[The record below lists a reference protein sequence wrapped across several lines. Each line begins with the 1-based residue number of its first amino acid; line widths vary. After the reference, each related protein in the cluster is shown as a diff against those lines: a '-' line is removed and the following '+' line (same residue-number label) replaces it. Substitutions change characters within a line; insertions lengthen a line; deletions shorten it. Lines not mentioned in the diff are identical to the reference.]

1 MASNTTYGDYLSP
14 IKQGFHGIGMGL
26 TLAGIVVLGAAV
38 VIANFSPFISF
49 GVAAAGL
56 GAIFFLSRRD
66 AEGRSKPEVA
76 DEKYTY
82 RAQVRSRRNLYRSG
96 LLSPVGGGETSLP
109 GILSRVSII
118 EAKDGYGYPFALL
131 KHGRTGEYSLMM
143 ACSSQGAALIDD
155 DVEDR
160 YVASWAALMEWLANQ
175 QGVTQLSATV
185 DTSPDSGLRFRRTLK
200 RHLVEDAPELASRA
214 MAQVM
219 AIYTSGGARSDVT
232 LTVSFRFQDMK
243 GRAVEDEDAVYMIA
257 LVIPELEERIANSGG
272 GKAHAL
278 TMDEVVAM
286 ARVCM
291 DPASQQD
298 VERTTQ
304 EDAEEGRPSGSLY
317 WEDAGPTA
325 AEAGWDW
332 YRHDS
337 GLSRTWE
344 MCDPPRSAITSTT
357 MARLFKPLKACDRK
371 RVTVIF
377 HLLPPKDT
385 QEFTELNR
393 KKARARSGQD
403 RISTVDNESNVVK
416 TDRQA
421 FEAVQGSV
429 LVFFGM
435 LVTATIE
442 AGSDEQERLDR
453 ATRAVE
459 GAAGAA
465 NVNLRPCYAA
475 QDTGFAASLPFGF
488 NLSQYKFNSAF
499 GLG

>member
-14 IKQGFHGIGMGL
+14 IKQGFHGIGRGL
-26 TLAGIVVLGAAV
+26 TLAGIAVLAV
-38 VIANFSPFISF
+38 AVIIANFNPMISLI
-49 GVAAAGL
+49 VAIAGL

-66 AEGRSKPEVA
+66 AEGRSKPEIA

-82 RAQVRSRRNLYRSG
+82 RAQARSRRNLYRSG
-96 LLSPVGGGETSLP
+96 LLSTVKGGTTRLP
-109 GILSRVSII
+109 GILSRVSLI
-118 EAKDGYGYPFALL
+118 EANDGYGDPFALL
-131 KHGRTGEYSLMM
+131 KHGKTGEYSLMM
-143 ACSSQGAALIDD
+143 SCSSQGAALIDD

-160 YVASWAALMEWLANQ
+160 YVANWAALMEWLSNQ
-175 QGVTQLSATV
+175 QGVTQLSVTV
-185 DTSPDSGLRFRRTLK
+185 DTSPDSGIRFRRTLK
-200 RHLVEDAPELASRA
+200 RHLVEDAPDLAARA

-232 LTVSFRFQDMK
+232 LTVSFRFQDMH
-243 GRAVEDEDAVYMIA
+243 GRPMEDDDVVYMIA
-257 LVIPELEERIANSGG
+257 LVIPELAERIAASGG
-272 GKAHAL
+272 GDAHAL
-278 TMDEVVAM
+278 TMEEVVAM

-291 DPASQQD
+291 DPVSQSD
-298 VERTTQ
+298 IERVIQ
-304 EDAEEGRPSGSLY
+304 EDNDEGDPSTALA
-317 WEDAGPTA
+317 WEDAGPTT

-337 GLSRTWE
+337 GVSRTWE

-357 MARLFKPLKACDRK
+357 MARLFAPLGACDRK

-403 RISTVDNESNVVK
+403 KISTVDNESNVVK

-442 AGSDEQERLDR
+442 AGDDERERLDL
-453 ATRAVE
+453 ASRAVE

-488 NLSQYKFNSAF
+488 NLSQYKYNSAF